1 MKNPDSTGRAASLIG
16 PARALVAV
24 TPNDAADLPNGL
36 TRSFFVGE
44 AGLVAVIDSV
54 GNAAVLSSAAH
65 QYHPVQI
72 RRVLATGTTATEIVA
87 LY

>member
-1 MKNPDSTGRAASLIG
+1 MANPDFPGRAASPIG

-44 AGLVAVIDSV
+44 AGLVAVIDAA
-54 GNAAVLSSAAH
+54 GNTAVLSSAAH

-72 RRVLATGTTATEIVA
+72 RRVLATGTTAAGIVA